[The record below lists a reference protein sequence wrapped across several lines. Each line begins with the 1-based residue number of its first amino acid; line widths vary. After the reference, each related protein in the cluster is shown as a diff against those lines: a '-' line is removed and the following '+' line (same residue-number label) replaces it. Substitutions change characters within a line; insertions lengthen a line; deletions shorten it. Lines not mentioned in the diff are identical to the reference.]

1 MIAKAEGLA
10 ISEEGIEAVF
20 KLCAGDMR
28 RVVNMMQSLSMMN
41 QVEMIEAQTVYDFTG
56 NPSPQFLN
64 DIMDIL
70 LNESVQVGMEKIGS
84 SLKEM
89 GIALETIL
97 KSIYL
102 MVIERR
108 MPSEQQA
115 FLINRLGD
123 IEYRLSIGCQ

>member
-1 MIAKAEGLA
+1 MIAKAEGLSV
-10 ISEEGIEAVF
+10 SEEGIEAVF
-20 KLCAGDMR
+20 RLCAGDMR
-28 RVVNMMQSLSMMN
+28 RVVNMLQSLSMMN
-41 QVEMIEAQTVYDFTG
+41 HVEMIEAQTVYDFTG
-56 NPSPQFLN
+56 NPSPQFLSN
-64 DIMDIL
+64 ILDIL
-70 LNESVQVGMEKIGS
+70 LNESVQEGMAKIGS

-123 IEYRLSIGCQ
+123 I